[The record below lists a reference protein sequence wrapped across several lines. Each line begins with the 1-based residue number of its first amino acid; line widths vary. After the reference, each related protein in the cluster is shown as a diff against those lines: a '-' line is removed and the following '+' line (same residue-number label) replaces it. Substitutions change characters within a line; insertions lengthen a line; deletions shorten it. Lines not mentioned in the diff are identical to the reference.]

1 MNCSS
6 LTFYSMLRIGLTGG
20 IGSGKTTVAKIFEA
34 LNIPLYYADDAAKRL
49 MNTDNAL
56 KQGIIDLLG
65 REAYNANGLD
75 RKKVSAL
82 LFNNPEK
89 VKAMNALVHP
99 VTIQDAVLWMQ
110 QQTAPYAIKEAA
122 LIFESGSEKELDYII
137 TVTAP
142 ESVRIQRIRE
152 RDHLDEDAIR
162 KRMQHQLPEAAK
174 IEKSDFIVVNDGTQM
189 LIPQVVE
196 IHQTLLKHSLA

>member
-1 MNCSS
+1 
-6 LTFYSMLRIGLTGG
+6 MLRIGLTGG

-34 LNIPLYYADDAAKRL
+34 LSIPLYYADDAAKRL